1 MELALLNGR
10 RDYSWSVSIHSA
22 SVICVLNMNS
32 ISFVW
37 SVEVTVMTE
46 AGRILFSEFGVI
58 PATSLAL
65 DP

>member
-22 SVICVLNMNS
+22 SVNCVLNMNS